1 MLNYIRHHLLALKA
15 DRKGLETLEYAV
27 IAAIVIGVG
36 FAGYNSLFGGV
47 QTLAKGIGTTMNGT
61 ATALPTSVPTNS

>member
-27 IAAIVIGVG
+27 IAAIVVGIG
-36 FAGYNSLFGGV
+36 FAGYSTLFSGV
-47 QTLAKGIGTTMNGT
+47 NKVTNGIGGQLNTTSTSITT
-61 ATALPTSVPTNS
+61 APPA